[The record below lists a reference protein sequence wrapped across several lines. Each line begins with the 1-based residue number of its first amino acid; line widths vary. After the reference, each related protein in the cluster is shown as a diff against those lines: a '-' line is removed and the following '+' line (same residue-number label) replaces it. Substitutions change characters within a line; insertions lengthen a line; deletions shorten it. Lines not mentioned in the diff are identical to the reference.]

1 MDHLGNLFNE
11 SIQHTLILN
20 TSGQQDVKL
29 AKTLLESDLRN
40 LSKAMKKILKEDLN
54 KVKSNFGR
62 IYKQSRLSEAM
73 RKKLILLFVF
83 RILLI
88 FFDLTE

>member
-73 RKKLILLFVF
+73 RKKINFAICIPNIVD
-83 RILLI
+83 I
-88 FFDLTE
+88 F